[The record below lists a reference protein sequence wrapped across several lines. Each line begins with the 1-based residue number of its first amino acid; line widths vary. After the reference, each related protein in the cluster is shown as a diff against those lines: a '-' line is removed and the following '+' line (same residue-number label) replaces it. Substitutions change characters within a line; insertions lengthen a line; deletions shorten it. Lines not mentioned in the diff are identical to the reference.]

1 MRGGLSRFRN
11 CGALRRRKEAVF
23 LKESSFLLY
32 GANFMLRKIFGGSKK
47 QPIDIDD
54 IDKEKLPRHVAVIMD
69 GNGRWAKG
77 QGLLRTAGHAAG
89 VKTLKRILRLAD
101 DIGIEALTVYAF
113 STENW
118 KRPKEEVDFLL
129 SLFSEYLAKE
139 LAEMHEKK
147 VRIKFIGDRTGFS
160 EKLQNEMAN
169 AEELMKN
176 NGGILF
182 TIAANYGGR
191 DEILRAAKLLAKDTD
206 ANIDSLTEA
215 DFEKYLD
222 TFGAPPVD
230 LVIRTSGEMRLSN
243 FLLWQAAYAEFWYTN
258 TPWPDFN
265 EREFI
270 EAIKEFA
277 ARNRRFGGV

>member
-1 MRGGLSRFRN
+1 
-11 CGALRRRKEAVF
+11 
-23 LKESSFLLY
+23 
-32 GANFMLRKIFGGSKK
+32 MLRKIFGSSKK
-47 QPIDIDD
+47 QPVDID
-54 IDKEKLPRHVAVIMD
+54 IDKEKLPRHIAVIMD

-89 VKTLKRILRLAD
+89 VKTLKRILISAD
-101 DIGIEALTVYAF
+101 DMGIEALTVYAF

-118 KRPKEEVDFLL
+118 KRPKAEVDFLL

-139 LAEMHEKK
+139 LAEMHERGAQ
-147 VRIKFIGDRTGFS
+147 VKFIGDRTGFS
-160 EKLQNEMAN
+160 EKLQQEMAR
-169 AEELMKN
+169 AESLTEN
-176 NGGILF
+176 NTGIRF

-191 DEILRAAKLLAKDTD
+191 DEILRAAKLLAKDTNAD
-206 ANIDSLTEA
+206 IDSLTEA